1 VAHSRRKII
10 VAHYNEIALKLGHRR
25 MFTSVLVD
33 NLRRSLVDLP
43 VDSVTPIHS
52 RVLIEPGSASVPEII
67 RRVRLAPGIANVREA
82 IAVEPTIEALEAE
95 VVASLETWR
104 PEGSF
109 RVDARRVDKRFPIQ
123 SPEIARRVGA
133 MIESGTGASVDLK
146 NADCTVYILIMPDEI
161 FLSFDREP
169 ACGGLPVG
177 TGGRVLLLLSGG
189 IDSPVAGLR
198 MLRRG
203 CRVDALHFHSMPYL
217 SRTSSEKAELLASV
231 LARGQVR
238 TRMSCVAFGDIQS
251 EIVRSAP
258 RPLRV
263 VLYRRTMMR
272 IASKI
277 AFRVGASALVTGES
291 LGQVASQT
299 LKNLEVI
306 EQAASLPVLRPL
318 IGIDKGEICDYARR
332 DDTYEI
338 SIVPDQD
345 CCSLFVPKH
354 PATAADIATVEA
366 AEANLDLV
374 AMIDEAVRARE
385 KLTVTADWN
394 CEPALAAQAIG

>member
-1 VAHSRRKII
+1 
-10 VAHYNEIALKLGHRR
+10 

-95 VVASLETWR
+95 VAASLETWR
-104 PEGSF
+104 PQGSF

-146 NADCTVYILIMPDEI
+146 NADCTVYILVMPDEI

-203 CRVDALHFHSMPYL
+203 CRVDALHFHSAPYL

-231 LARGQVR
+231 LARGQVS
-238 TRMSCVAFGDIQS
+238 TRMSSVAFGDIQS

-263 VLYRRTMMR
+263 ILYRRTMMR

-345 CCSLFVPKH
+345 CCTLFVPKH